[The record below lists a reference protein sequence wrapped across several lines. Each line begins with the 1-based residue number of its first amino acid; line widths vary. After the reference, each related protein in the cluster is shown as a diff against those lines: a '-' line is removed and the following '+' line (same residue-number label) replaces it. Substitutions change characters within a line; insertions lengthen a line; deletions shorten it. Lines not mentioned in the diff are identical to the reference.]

1 MYTEF
6 FGLHEKPFAL
16 VPDPRYLFLGRSH
29 REALAHLLYGIEQG
43 EGFIEV
49 VGQVGTGKT
58 TLLRTLVERLGP
70 EVDLAYIFNPSAS
83 ETELLAAINR
93 EFGIPVGARTRGE
106 LLDELNHHLLARK
119 AAGRR
124 AVLLIDEAQNL
135 ETEVLEQVRLIS
147 NLETER
153 EKLIQVVLCGQPE
166 LEENLART
174 ELRQLR
180 QRITVRWHL
189 LPLAEDEVVEY
200 LEHRLRI
207 AGAANPALFSREAAR
222 ALFRASAGV
231 PRLLN
236 AIADRALLAAW
247 SAGERRVGA
256 REVRRAARELP
267 AAEVGGWQ
275 ASLGLRWSVAA
286 ALVAVGLASGLV
298 LVGWSPWQAELPN
311 VAAASAARAM
321 AAPERVAPAAFAV
334 PAPAPVTS
342 PEPPVAAVASAP
354 PPGSAP
360 PPPEAAGLEPRLRAL
375 DDHATAAL
383 ALDRLLEIW
392 GYEPIA
398 GDAIDPNLFASAVR
412 EISPLNVFATRVTRE
427 TLAAVDIPVIVELEL
442 APAELRYAAL
452 VGLDDEGIARVGVGG
467 ETFEITG
474 AALDRLL
481 TGRCFIVWTN
491 FERLPVL
498 LPGMSGSAVRWLQ
511 ARLIELELLP
521 RGEASGL
528 YDERTAEA
536 IRRFQSARRL
546 EATGDVGPE
555 TLIALYQA
563 LRYGAPHLALAAPDG
578 DVS

>member
-58 TLLRTLVERLGP
+58 TLCRTLVQRLGP

-93 EFGIPVGARTRGE
+93 EFGLPIAARTRAE
-106 LLDELNHHLLARK
+106 LLDDLNQHLLARK
-119 AAGRR
+119 AVGRR
-124 AVLLIDEAQNL
+124 SVLLIDEAQNL
-135 ETEVLEQVRLIS
+135 ETDVLEQVRLIS

-153 EKLIQVVLCGQPE
+153 EKLIQIVLCGQPE
-166 LEENLART
+166 LEENLARA

-189 LPLAEDEVVEY
+189 LPLNEEEVGEY

-207 AGAANPALFSREAAR
+207 AGSADPGLFSRDAVR
-222 ALFRASAGV
+222 VLYRASDGV
-231 PRLLN
+231 PRLVN

-247 SAGERRVGA
+247 SAGQRKVGA

-267 AAEVGGWQ
+267 ATEVGGWQ
-275 ASLGLRWSVAA
+275 ASLGLRWGVAG
-286 ALVAVGLASGLV
+286 ALLALGVASGLV
-298 LVGWSPWQAELPN
+298 LVGWSPWRAPLPA
-311 VAAASAARAM
+311 VAAASAPRPRA
-321 AAPERVAPAAFAV
+321 AVARVAPAPAV
-334 PAPAPVTS
+334 QPAPVSVAEPTAS
-342 PEPPVAAVASAP
+342 PAATPPEPV
-354 PPGSAP
+354 
-360 PPPEAAGLEPRLRAL
+360 GLEPRLRAL
-375 DDHATAAL
+375 DARKSAAL

-392 GYEPIA
+392 GYDPIA
-398 GDAIDPNLFASAVR
+398 GEEMDPNLFASAVR
-412 EISPLNVFATRVTRE
+412 EISPLNVFVTRVTRE
-427 TLAAVDIPVIVELEL
+427 VLAAVDIPVIVELEL
-442 APAELRYAAL
+442 APAKLRYAAL
-452 VGLDDEGIARVGVGG
+452 IGLDREGIARIGIGG

-474 AALDRLL
+474 TALDRLL

-498 LPGMSGSAVRWLQ
+498 VPGMSGSAVRWLQ
-511 ARLIELELLP
+511 ARLTELGYLR

-528 YDERTAEA
+528 FDERTASA
-536 IRRFQSARRL
+536 IRRFQTERRL
-546 EATGDVGPE
+546 DSTGDVGPE

-563 LRYGAPHLALAAPDG
+563 LRYGAPHLALADPDE